1 MKSLLNDSVYRK
13 MKKDPT
19 PATERKVLKEV
30 RQQEGLV
37 PNELGRRLKPSA
49 SLPPKLYGLPKIH
62 KPDVPLRPIVSSIG
76 SPTYQL
82 SKHIT
87 ELIAPLTGQT
97 DSFVQNSKH
106 FVEMLSEVCLQPE
119 EVMVSFDV
127 KSLFTNVPVSEAL
140 EVTLQGLREDSALKD
155 RTLLPPERITHLLEL
170 CLRTT
175 YFTFRSEFFQ
185 QQDGAAMGS
194 PVSPVDANIYMEMF
208 EDQALSSAQNR
219 PRTWKR
225 YVDDTFCIM
234 EKRHVKAFLV
244 HLNSLRPSIQFTMEM
259 GENNSLPFLDTL
271 VKRGDGGMIDF
282 GAYRK
287 PTHTDRYLQY
297 SSHHPCHVKR
307 GMVSGLF
314 HRARAITQGQNRERE
329 EEHLTQVL
337 QENGYPYE
345 VVRTASRPRLQRTQE
360 EQSRHTLYIPY
371 VSGLGEDLRR
381 VCRKYNIR
389 TVFRTSSTV
398 RQELSRTKDRDPPL
412 KTSGV
417 VYGIHCICGL
427 KYIGETKRAL
437 EMRLKEHQAATRR
450 GETEKSAII
459 EHAWSQH
466 HQPLWEETRVL
477 DWASHNTTL
486 LIKEAIHISLRDS
499 TELLNRDWGLAID
512 CCWKHL
518 VSRQMT
524 KKAAAEQSRPR

>member
-1 MKSLLNDSVYRK
+1 
-13 MKKDPT
+13 
-19 PATERKVLKEV
+19 
-30 RQQEGLV
+30 
-37 PNELGRRLKPSA
+37 
-49 SLPPKLYGLPKIH
+49 
-62 KPDVPLRPIVSSIG
+62 
-76 SPTYQL
+76 
-82 SKHIT
+82 
-87 ELIAPLTGQT
+87 
-97 DSFVQNSKH
+97 
-106 FVEMLSEVCLQPE
+106 
-119 EVMVSFDV
+119 MVSFDV

-140 EVTLQGLREDSALKD
+140 EVTLQGLREGSALKD

-194 PVSPVDANIYMEMF
+194 PVSPVVANIYMEMF

-219 PRTWKR
+219 PRMWKR

-259 GENNSLPFLDTL
+259 EENNSLPFLDTL

-282 GAYRK
+282 GVYRK

-329 EEHLTQVL
+329 EEHLTQAL

-360 EQSRHTLYIPY
+360 EQPCHTLYIPY

-389 TVFRTSSTV
+389 TVFRTSSTL
-398 RQELSRTKDRDPPL
+398 RRELSRTKDRDPPL

-417 VYGIHCICGL
+417 VYEIPCSCGL

-437 EMRLKEHQAATRR
+437 ETRLKEHQAATRR
-450 GETEKSAII
+450 GETEKSAIA

-477 DWASHNTTL
+477 DRASHNTTL
-486 LIKEAIHISLRDS
+486 LIKEAIHISLRDP
-499 TELLNRDWGLAID
+499 TELLNHDRGLDID

-518 VSRQMT
+518 VSCQMT

>member
-1 MKSLLNDSVYRK
+1 
-13 MKKDPT
+13 
-19 PATERKVLKEV
+19 
-30 RQQEGLV
+30 
-37 PNELGRRLKPSA
+37 
-49 SLPPKLYGLPKIH
+49 
-62 KPDVPLRPIVSSIG
+62 
-76 SPTYQL
+76 
-82 SKHIT
+82 
-87 ELIAPLTGQT
+87 
-97 DSFVQNSKH
+97 
-106 FVEMLSEVCLQPE
+106 
-119 EVMVSFDV
+119 
-127 KSLFTNVPVSEAL
+127 
-140 EVTLQGLREDSALKD
+140 
-155 RTLLPPERITHLLEL
+155 
-170 CLRTT
+170 
-175 YFTFRSEFFQ
+175 
-185 QQDGAAMGS
+185 MGS
-194 PVSPVDANIYMEMF
+194 PVSPVVANIYMEMF

-219 PRTWKR
+219 PRMWKR

-259 GENNSLPFLDTL
+259 EENNSLPFLDTL

-282 GAYRK
+282 GVYRK

-307 GMVSGLF
+307 GMVSSLF

-345 VVRTASRPRLQRTQE
+345 VVRTASRPRQQRTQE
-360 EQSRHTLYIPY
+360 EQPRHTLYIPY

-389 TVFRTSSTV
+389 TVFRTSSTL

-417 VYGIHCICGL
+417 VYEIPCSCGL

-437 EMRLKEHQAATRR
+437 ETRLKEHQAATRR
-450 GETEKSAII
+450 GETEKSAIA

-477 DWASHNTTL
+477 DRASHNTTL

-499 TELLNRDWGLAID
+499 TELLNRDRGLDID

-518 VSRQMT
+518 VTRQMT